1 MNKKI
6 SKRMPQGS
14 WMFKNEKGE
23 FKYTDLFRL
32 IHSIA
37 NKIDN
42 SAIEQSRPYP
52 TYVLELVQKELIR
65 FDREHIPSIGSL
77 SMYLNTNRTNAFPDG
92 YHNKPVPKQN
102 RTKIH
107 KAVSKRK

>member
-23 FKYTDLFRL
+23 FKYTDLYRL

-37 NKIDN
+37 NRIDN

-52 TYVLELVQKELIR
+52 TYVCELIQKELIS
-65 FDREHIPSIGSL
+65 FDREHIPSINSIRH
-77 SMYLNTNRTNAFPDG
+77 YLNNQDAFADG
-92 YHNKPVPKQN
+92 YQNTNPAKQN
-102 RTKIH
+102 RTKIQ
-107 KAVSKRK
+107 KTIAKRK